1 VKPLGPAAKYL
12 LDASA
17 LYPLILKL
25 KEGLLLHRD
34 RFAIL
39 DLTIYEVGNAVWRA
53 YRKGAVKQPALVARM
68 FEEVLK
74 GLEKLSVGPV
84 LLEVL
89 DIAAKSGV
97 TFYDASYVYV
107 GFPEAITLNQLPTVL
122 NNCRQLDRLG
132 VPRIGSGPHPLTCE
146 AIRAPRNPKAPHQPF
161 TPFLFPQSLF

>member
-1 VKPLGPAAKYL
+1 MAQSAKYL

-25 KEGLLLHRD
+25 KEGLLLYRD

-53 YRKGAVKQPALVARM
+53 YRRGAIKQPVLVARI

-74 GLEKLSVGPV
+74 GLKKLSVGPV

-89 DIAAKSGV
+89 DIAAKSSV
-97 TFYDASYVYV
+97 TFYDTSYVYV
-107 GFPEAITLNQLPTVL
+107 GFPAAITLNQLPTVL
-122 NNCRQLDRLG
+122 NNCRQLDCLG
-132 VPRIGSGPHPLTCE
+132 VPRIGSSFHPLTCE
-146 AIRAPRNPKAPHQPF
+146 AIGAPRNPKAPHTPF
-161 TPFLFPQSLF
+161 TPFLFPPSLF

>member
-1 VKPLGPAAKYL
+1 M
-12 LDASA
+12 
-17 LYPLILKL
+17 
-25 KEGLLLHRD
+25 LHRD

-84 LLEVL
+84 LLEAL

-107 GFPEAITLNQLPTVL
+107 ARREGLKLVTEDPDLLKFPEAISL
-122 NNCRQLDRLG
+122 
-132 VPRIGSGPHPLTCE
+132 E
-146 AIRAPRNPKAPHQPF
+146 AMLKELRP
-161 TPFLFPQSLF
+161 

>member
-1 VKPLGPAAKYL
+1 
-12 LDASA
+12 
-17 LYPLILKL
+17 
-25 KEGLLLHRD
+25 LLHRD

-84 LLEVL
+84 LLEAL

-107 GFPEAITLNQLPTVL
+107 ARREGLKLVTEDPDLLKFPEAISL
-122 NNCRQLDRLG
+122 
-132 VPRIGSGPHPLTCE
+132 E
-146 AIRAPRNPKAPHQPF
+146 AMLKELRP
-161 TPFLFPQSLF
+161 

>member
-1 VKPLGPAAKYL
+1 
-12 LDASA
+12 
-17 LYPLILKL
+17 L
-25 KEGLLLHRD
+25 KEGLLLYGD

-53 YRKGAVKQPALVARM
+53 YRRGAIKQPVLVARM

-74 GLEKLSVGPV
+74 GLEKLSVEPL

-107 GFPEAITLNQLPTVL
+107 AKRERLKLVTEDSDLLKFPEAISL
-122 NNCRQLDRLG
+122 
-132 VPRIGSGPHPLTCE
+132 E
-146 AIRAPRNPKAPHQPF
+146 AMLKELKP
-161 TPFLFPQSLF
+161 